1 MGPLPIYILLNL
13 MPRTL
18 PDSALI
24 KCWGAYIPRGSGHST
39 GEETPLHGTR
49 GRIAAHALPPFPLW
63 CGIDNTACGI
73 EDDPHQFL
81 TDVDKYQRA
90 AGISDT
96 DMCVVWGR
104 MMGSDGRGKEG
115 GRHKHDSGDTPRWW
129 NSLGEPDSLA
139 QCKEWFVAQYVGTAN
154 LVADATH
161 RFHDLQRGSMSMHAL
176 GTYLV
181 KWGRLPKLDDGVQI
195 HRFMS
200 LLTPQE
206 NVTLFTQFPVQQ
218 RQQAGNLDM
227 AFLLQTVS
235 KIMQLE
241 RTSAA
246 GSRRSSGARIAS
258 SHPTPTRGVLQVPL
272 EEDGASDA
280 ESTLGDL
287 PKSIL
292 AITKTT
298 DRWAPPPSKIGAA
311 STSSSVGP
319 SGTAA
324 PSSLGPSASRIG
336 AADDLLFKRME
347 DFMDKRLT
355 EYQAALEKK

>member
-1 MGPLPIYILLNL
+1 
-13 MPRTL
+13 
-18 PDSALI
+18 
-24 KCWGAYIPRGSGHST
+24 
-39 GEETPLHGTR
+39 
-49 GRIAAHALPPFPLW
+49 
-63 CGIDNTACGI
+63 
-73 EDDPHQFL
+73 
-81 TDVDKYQRA
+81 
-90 AGISDT
+90 
-96 DMCVVWGR
+96 
-104 MMGSDGRGKEG
+104 
-115 GRHKHDSGDTPRWW
+115 
-129 NSLGEPDSLA
+129 
-139 QCKEWFVAQYVGTAN
+139 
-154 LVADATH
+154 
-161 RFHDLQRGSMSMHAL
+161 MHAL

-181 KWGRLPKLDDGVQI
+181 KWGRLAKLDDGIQI

-246 GSRRSSGARIAS
+246 GSRRSSGARVAS
-258 SHPTPTRGVLQVPL
+258 SHPVPTRGVLQVPL
-272 EEDGASDA
+272 EEDGVSDQ

-298 DRWAPPPSKIGAA
+298 DRWASPPSTIGAA
-311 STSSSVGP
+311 STSSGVTP
-319 SGTAA
+319 SGTVA

-336 AADDLLFKRME
+336 SADYLLFKRME

-355 EYQAALEKK
+355 ESQAALEKKLEDLKVARSRSPGRNDHLTCFNCGVKGHPASRCNQRRGRFADALACLNCGGAGHRGDTCPHPRRTGALINEPWYGSLSA